1 MNVIRMEEKEY
12 IYKKKHATGKSQPQ
26 ENNGVKVVIFV

>member
-1 MNVIRMEEKEY
+1 MEEKEY
-12 IYKKKHATGKSQPQ
+12 IYITKKHATGKSQPQ